1 MPPADTGDPRD
12 PRDQVIAF
20 PTPYGEGRLHRRA
33 ATDPVAC
40 LVLGHGAGNGV
51 ASADLEAL
59 ADALPDQGITVV
71 RLEQP
76 WHVAGRKV
84 ATPPAT
90 LDVGLAAGVA
100 ALPDADRAVP
110 LVLGG
115 RSAGARSAARC
126 ASDLGAVGAV
136 LLAFPLHPPG
146 RPERSRRPELAGA
159 GVPLLVVQGERD
171 AMGRPDELEAAA
183 LPADLDLA
191 VVPGADHGMKV
202 LRSGALT
209 QEEALGVVVETVLE
223 WIVREAV
230 G

>member
-1 MPPADTGDPRD
+1 MSPAPEPDPRD
-12 PRDQVIAF
+12 ELTTF

-33 ATDPVAC
+33 AAQPVAC

-51 ASADLEAL
+51 ESADLAAL
-59 ADALPDQGITVV
+59 ADALPAQGITVV

-100 ALPDADRAVP
+100 ALGDADRSLP

-115 RSAGARSAARC
+115 RSAGARSAARS
-126 ASDLGAVGAV
+126 AGDLGAVGAV

-146 RPERSRRPELAGA
+146 RPEKSRRPELHGA

-171 AMGRPDELEAAA
+171 AMGRPDELEAGD

-191 VVPGADHGMKV
+191 VVPAADHGMKV
-202 LRSGALT
+202 LRSAPLT
-209 QEEALGVVVETVLE
+209 QEEAYGVVVETVLE
-223 WIVREAV
+223 WIVREVV